1 MPQGTY
7 VAKCVLVVTKWN
19 ISLLVNPLGGKTA
32 PQSFS
37 RCMLKTYISV
47 AVFPWLV
54 LCLKHALHVNK
65 TSIEATSQDP
75 DAETD
80 SKVYYKSS

>member
-19 ISLLVNPLGGKTA
+19 ISLLADPLGGQTA
-32 PQSFS
+32 PQSFG
-37 RCMLKTYISV
+37 RCMLKTNPSV
-47 AVFPWLV
+47 PGFPWLV
-54 LCLKHALHVNK
+54 LCLKHAVVNK
-65 TSIEATSQDP
+65 TSIETTSQDS